1 MIKTTLLTAGNQ
13 KLKRAKSSVTLLKE
27 FTLLPQIFRALKF
40 ANGEARVA
48 QQVASTQRVVDK

>member
-13 KLKRAKSSVTLLKE
+13 KIEKGEKLGYITKG
-27 FTLLPQIFRALKF
+27 IHF
-40 ANGEARVA
+40 APANLA